1 MKTEISGGQV
11 EYRITSSIAS
21 NPSGTGRTDIVYFNS
36 LTKTVEVYEI
46 KPGSYTPGTINYAA
60 GQSQLQGYIEALN
73 HNGQIINGWKAA
85 KGISLNSYFNTVI
98 IPSVEYPDK
107 EIVYHVYE
115 NGLINYYYRKKKT
128 QEKPATSSEKVKEQE
143 KDYSGLERIGI
154 FAFGS
159 ALFLGAAVLFVGL
172 HLLVR
177 RGTIVVA

>member
-21 NPSGTGRTDIVYFNS
+21 NPSGTGSADIV
-36 LTKTVEVYEI
+36 
-46 KPGSYTPGTINYAA
+46 
-60 GQSQLQGYIEALN
+60 
-73 HNGQIINGWKAA
+73 
-85 KGISLNSYFNTVI
+85 YFNTVI

-159 ALFLGAAVLFVGL
+159 ALF
-172 HLLVR
+172 
-177 RGTIVVA
+177 

>member
-21 NPSGTGRTDIVYFNS
+21 NPSGTGRADIV
-36 LTKTVEVYEI
+36 
-46 KPGSYTPGTINYAA
+46 
-60 GQSQLQGYIEALN
+60 
-73 HNGQIINGWKAA
+73 
-85 KGISLNSYFNTVI
+85 YFNTVI

-159 ALFLGAAVLFVGL
+159 ALFFRCSSSFCVIAFTGKK
-172 HLLVR
+172 R
-177 RGTIVVA
+177 DNSCSMN

>member
-21 NPSGTGRTDIVYFNS
+21 NPSDIV
-36 LTKTVEVYEI
+36 
-46 KPGSYTPGTINYAA
+46 
-60 GQSQLQGYIEALN
+60 
-73 HNGQIINGWKAA
+73 
-85 KGISLNSYFNTVI
+85 YFNTVI

-159 ALFLGAAVLFVGL
+159 ALFLGAAVLFV
-172 HLLVR
+172 
-177 RGTIVVA
+177 

>member
-21 NPSGTGRTDIVYFNS
+21 NPSGTADIV
-36 LTKTVEVYEI
+36 
-46 KPGSYTPGTINYAA
+46 
-60 GQSQLQGYIEALN
+60 
-73 HNGQIINGWKAA
+73 
-85 KGISLNSYFNTVI
+85 YFNTVI

-159 ALFLGAAVLFVGL
+159 ALFLGAAVLFV
-172 HLLVR
+172 
-177 RGTIVVA
+177 

>member
-1 MKTEISGGQV
+1 MFHTLSAHRGDSTLLFPRV
-11 EYRITSSIAS
+11 NLR
-21 NPSGTGRTDIVYFNS
+21 NP
-36 LTKTVEVYEI
+36 
-46 KPGSYTPGTINYAA
+46 
-60 GQSQLQGYIEALN
+60 
-73 HNGQIINGWKAA
+73 A

-98 IPSVEYPDK
+98 ISSVEYPDK

-159 ALFLGAAVLFVGL
+159 ALFLGAAVLFV
-172 HLLVR
+172 
-177 RGTIVVA
+177 